1 MIVQAILMLLGT
13 KEILEDLF
21 KHLLMLEYT
30 TYQTNTQLEPFGST
44 LEWLD
49 DDLIPLLSE
58 CNFKHS

>member
-30 TYQTNTQLEPFGST
+30 TYQTNTQLEPYGSN

-49 DDLIPLLSE
+49 DDLIPLLQ
-58 CNFKHS
+58 